1 MSGSSAFL
9 VDSHTHL
16 DLLDE
21 KPGAAVEEA
30 RRHGVGHLVTAGIDL
45 KSSRLA
51 VEAAA
56 AYPGVVAAVGIHP
69 HDAGTVDA
77 ESIDGLEAL
86 ARAPGVAAIGETG
99 LDYYRNRAP
108 EEEQKAAFIAQ
119 IGLARRLD
127 LPLIVHTRDA
137 AADTLSILERHAGG
151 LTVILHCFS
160 LTDSV
165 EECARR
171 GYFMSL
177 AGNITFPKAGSLR
190 EAVRAIPVNL
200 LLTETDAPYLTP
212 VPYRGRPNTPANV
225 RFVTAELALLRGA
238 GTDEL
243 ARQVLANF
251 QKAYKLS

>member
-1 MSGSSAFL
+1 MSGLVPLL

-21 KPGAAVEEA
+21 EPGQAVEEA
-30 RRHGVGHLVTAGIDL
+30 RRHGVGHLVTVGINL

-51 VEAAA
+51 VEAAGAYAGVMA
-56 AYPGVVAAVGIHP
+56 AAGIHP
-69 HDAGTVDA
+69 HDAGAIDA
-77 ESIDGLEAL
+77 ESIAGLEAL
-86 ARAPGVAAIGETG
+86 ARSPGVAAIGETG

-108 EEEQKAAFIAQ
+108 AKEQKAAFIAQ
-119 IGLARRLD
+119 IGLARRFD
-127 LPLIVHTRDA
+127 LPLIVHSRDA
-137 AADTLSILERHAGG
+137 ASDTLSILEQHAGG

-160 LTDSV
+160 LTDRV

-177 AGNITFPKAGSLR
+177 AGNVTFPKAIELR
-190 EAVRAIPVNL
+190 EAARAIPAHL

-225 RFVTAELALLRGA
+225 RFVTAELALLRSV
-238 GTDEL
+238 DPEEL
-243 ARQVLANF
+243 AAQVLDNF